1 MNIRKNIDYSAMF
14 AALDAALSAELPQM
28 KLCCE
33 LGRIVCSRPEKGAA
47 VAAAEHLHSRFPD
60 ASGFSPRNLRRMREF
75 YRMYED
81 TPELLTLAMEISWT
95 QNVVILEADMEPD
108 ERRWYLRAAGR
119 FGWSKVELQRKIDSD
134 AHLEIQL
141 DESEVPCYTECD
153 SNELECTEH
162 DQDTFSLPRQY
173 LQKPDGRVYHE
184 GSGEESRS
192 GAEHSNRVGG
202 YQHRGDPVYPPARR
216 KLSEHGIDCSGKRAR
231 QLLNSDYEKYDLL
244 IGMDRANLR
253 SMYRICGGDF
263 ADKMHLLMDF
273 TNRPGEV
280 ADPWYTDDF
289 DTTWRDVEEGCRGL
303 LQKIISKEV
312 RTSGQA
318 GCQGS
323 GN

>member
-14 AALDAALSAELPQM
+14 AALDAALNAELPQM

-81 TPELLTLAMEISWT
+81 TPELLALAMEISWT

-141 DESEVPCYTECD
+141 DESEIPCYTECD

-202 YQHRGDPVYPPARR
+202 YQHRGDRQSGISASRR

-273 TNRPGEV
+273 TDRPGEV

-303 LQKIISKEV
+303 LQKIIKKAV
-312 RTSGQA
+312 V
-318 GCQGS
+318 
-323 GN
+323 